1 MKHPIIYYLLISLI
15 AMSCRDKVQND
26 ETAMFQ
32 LLTPKQTNIRFVNQL
47 VSTEEFNTYTFRNFY
62 NGAGVALGDINNDGL
77 IDIYFAGNSVDNKLY
92 LNKGNFQ
99 FEDITTKAGVAC
111 AGVWSTGV
119 SMADINGDGWLDIYV
134 CKSGPPGG
142 MNRYNEL
149 FINNQDGTFSEQA
162 KTWGIADEGLSVHAV
177 FFDYDKDGDLD
188 CYLLNNSLRSIGTGS
203 DLDKI
208 NRSVRDPQGGN
219 KLYRND
225 GNRFTDVSEPA
236 GIYGSA
242 IGFGLGVTI
251 GDINSDG
258 WQDIYVSND
267 FFEKDYLYIN
277 QQDGTFKEDLE
288 NWMREISMGSMGADM
303 ADLNNDG
310 LPEIF
315 VTEMLPATNDRY
327 KTKAQFENWDTYQR
341 KVASGYYHQFGRN
354 VLQLNNGD
362 GTFSEIGR
370 LTNTHATDW
379 SWGALIFDMDSDGKK
394 DIFIANG
401 IYKDLLDQDYV
412 NFYSNPERVREII
425 QKEQQAV
432 LKLIEAMPSQALAN
446 YAFHNEGDLVFT
458 NQAEAWGLSQPSFS
472 NGAAYADLDND
483 GDLDLVIN
491 NVNMPPFIYN
501 NLTKEQTGH
510 QSLSITLQGEG
521 KNTFGLG
528 AQVFLYSG
536 NQVFYQ
542 EQAPMRGFQSC
553 VDHRLHFGLGDLK
566 RIDSLVVLWNGGK
579 KTILTEVATNQLL
592 TIRENEAIP
601 QIHSKVTVGDAPIF
615 TALVEVSKLFK
626 HEENNF
632 SDFNRDRLL
641 FQMLSAEG
649 PKIAVGDVNGDGLD
663 DFYIGGAKDQSG
675 ALFVQLK
682 NGNFQPTNQALFEQ
696 DKISEDTDA
705 LFFDADGDG
714 DLDLYVAS
722 GGSEFPE
729 SASAL
734 IDRLYFNDGKG
745 NFKKS
750 NQILPAGRFE
760 STACVKSAD
769 FDGDGDLDLFV
780 GIRLRPFL
788 YGVPN
793 NGYLLENDGKGNF
806 TNRTKQLAPELENL
820 GLITDAAW
828 LDANGD
834 GTLDLIVAGEW
845 MPLTLLSNQNGTFR
859 KQANAFGETEMNGFW
874 NCLKVADLNNDGQPD
889 LVVGNHGLNSRLR
902 ASSTYPIRLYIN
914 DFDQNGTVEQVLTQY
929 EKEIAYPLVLRN
941 DLLAQLPELKKKYL
955 KFEQYQAQTME
966 DMFTIQ
972 QLEKSIQLSIHEL
985 RTMVFFNQ
993 KGSFTPKLLPIQAQ
1007 FSPNYGIEIA
1017 DFDGD
1022 GHLDI
1027 LLGGN
1032 FYRSKPELGIYDAS
1046 YGVFLKGNSKGDFQA
1061 LSNSK
1066 SGLLVKG
1073 EIRDFAML
1081 NNKKLLVARNNDT
1094 LLGFSYSSDKI
1105 KKVN

>member
-412 NFYSNPERVREII
+412 NFYSNPDRVREII

-432 LKLIEAMPSQALAN
+432 LKLIDAMPSQALAN
-446 YAFHNEGDLVFT
+446 YAFQNEGDLVFT

-528 AQVFLYSG
+528 AQVFLHSG

-566 RIDSLVVLWNGGK
+566 RMDSLVVLWNGGK

-601 QIHSKVTVGDAPIF
+601 QIHSKVTVGDTPIF

-682 NGNFQPTNQALFEQ
+682 NGNFKATNQALFEQ

-705 LFFDADGDG
+705 LFFDADSDG

-745 NFKKS
+745 SFKKS

-769 FDGDGDLDLFV
+769 FDSDGDLDLFV

-859 KQANAFGETEMNGFW
+859 KQANAFGETAMNGFW
-874 NCLKVADLNNDGQPD
+874 NCLKVADLNNDGQLD
-889 LVVGNHGLNSRLR
+889 LVVGNHGLNSRLK

-1046 YGVFLKGNSKGDFQA
+1046 YGVFLKGNSKGDFHA
-1061 LSNSK
+1061 LPNSK

-1073 EIRDFAML
+1073 EIRDFAIL
-1081 NNKKLLVARNNDT
+1081 DNKKLLVARNNDT